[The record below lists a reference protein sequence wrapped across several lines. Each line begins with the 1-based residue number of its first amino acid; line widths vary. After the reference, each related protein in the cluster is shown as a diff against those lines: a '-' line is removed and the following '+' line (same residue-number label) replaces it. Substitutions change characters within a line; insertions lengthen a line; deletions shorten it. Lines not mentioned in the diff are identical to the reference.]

1 MNETVFNSVY
11 FPICNL
17 QILILTPDETF
28 SYAKRELPTISLA
41 GSSLPPFLNLFDSVT
56 YSLSTLQ

>member
-17 QILILTPDETF
+17 QVSWLTPDETF
-28 SYAKRELPTISLA
+28 SYAKRASYYFTS
-41 GSSLPPFLNLFDSVT
+41 GK
-56 YSLSTLQ
+56 LSTTSIQSI